1 MLVILLV
8 GMPGAGKE
16 EFVKIARE
24 MGYEVVRM
32 GDVVREYVK
41 SLGYEL
47 SDSIVGNIA
56 NEERKKH
63 GIDIWAK
70 RTVERIRGRGGKV
83 LIDGVRCLEEVDVFK
98 NELGEGVKLVGIF
111 APRRVRYERIV
122 GRGRED
128 DIKTWDEF
136 VAREMR
142 ELKWGLGNVF
152 ALADYM
158 LLNTSSLEDF
168 HKNVRDFLLA
178 LEKEDTLPGKNLH

>member
-1 MLVILLV
+1 MIVILLV

-16 EFVKIARE
+16 EFVKIAKE

-32 GDVVREYVK
+32 GDVVRDYVR

-47 SDSIVGNIA
+47 SDSIVGKIA
-56 NEERKKH
+56 NEERKKY

-70 RTVERIRGRGGKV
+70 RTVERIRGKSGKV
-83 LIDGVRCLEEVDVFK
+83 LIDGIRCLEEVNIFK
-98 NELGEGVKLVGIF
+98 RELGEGVKLVGIF
-111 APRRVRYERIV
+111 APRKVRYERIV

-136 VAREMR
+136 VKREMR
-142 ELKWGLGNVF
+142 ELSWGLGNVF

-158 LLNTSSLEDF
+158 LLNISTLEDF
-168 HKNVRDFLLA
+168 HNSIRDFLVT
-178 LEKEDTLPGKNLH
+178 LEKENRDP

>member
-1 MLVILLV
+1 MLIILLV

-16 EFVKIARE
+16 EFVKIAKK

-32 GDVVREYVK
+32 GDVVRDYVR
-41 SLGYEL
+41 SLGYDL
-47 SDSIVGNIA
+47 SDSIVGKIA

-70 RTVERIRGRGGKV
+70 RTVERIRGKEGKV
-83 LIDGVRCLEEVDVFK
+83 LIDGVRCLEEVETFK

-111 APRRVRYERIV
+111 APRKLRFERIV
-122 GRGRED
+122 SRGRED
-128 DIKTWDEF
+128 DIKTWEEF

-152 ALADYM
+152 ALSDYM
-158 LLNTSSLEDF
+158 LLNTSTLEEF
-168 HKNVRDFLLA
+168 HKNVRELLLA
-178 LEKEDTLPGKNLH
+178 LEE

>member
-16 EFVKIARE
+16 EFVKIAKA

-32 GDVVREYVK
+32 GDVVRDYVR

-56 NEERKKH
+56 NSERDKH

-70 RTVERIRGRGGKV
+70 RTVERIKGKNGKI
-83 LIDGVRCLEEVDVFK
+83 LIDGIRCLEEVEIFK
-98 NELGEGVKLVGIF
+98 KELGEGVKLVGIF

-128 DIKTWDEF
+128 DIKTWEEF
-136 VAREMR
+136 VKREMR
-142 ELKWGLGNVF
+142 ELSWGLGNVF
-152 ALADYM
+152 ALTDYM
-158 LLNTSSLEDF
+158 LLNTSTLEDF
-168 HKNVRDFLLA
+168 HNLIRDFLIT
-178 LEKEDTLPGKNLH
+178 LEKENRDP